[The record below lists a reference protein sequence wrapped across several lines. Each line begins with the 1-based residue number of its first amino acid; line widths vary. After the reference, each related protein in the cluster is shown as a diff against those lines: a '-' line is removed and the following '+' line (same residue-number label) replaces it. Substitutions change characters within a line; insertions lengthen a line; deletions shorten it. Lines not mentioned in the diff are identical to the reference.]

1 MAPRHRPFVWK
12 WGENSRSPNG
22 MKITSFFSLR
32 ACHIKRR
39 CFALGFRQGG
49 SEGKTEWEELR
60 GTQRKKKRED
70 CTCNGTG
77 YTVDKSP
84 MDVKQDKCAMISH
97 PRPSVL
103 SVRCVGQRVNFCS
116 GLLSGDLGRES
127 WTRLWPTVRSRVFH
141 LPKTWELDWA
151 QTHVEDVKSNSTAP
165 SKNKHLDE
173 YYGAYVIVKGQV
185 FTYFRA

>member
-22 MKITSFFSLR
+22 MKITSFFFLR

-70 CTCNGTG
+70 CKCNGTG

-103 SVRCVGQRVNFCS
+103 SVRCVGQS
-116 GLLSGDLGRES
+116 KLLLRSLEWRPGEGKLDVAMTHSAFQSFPPSKDLG
-127 WTRLWPTVRSRVFH
+127 TGL
-141 LPKTWELDWA
+141 
-151 QTHVEDVKSNSTAP
+151 STDTCGRCQIQQHG
-165 SKNKHLDE
+165 SIKK
-173 YYGAYVIVKGQV
+173 
-185 FTYFRA
+185 